1 MTDVEKLI
9 RKCDYLREGLTH
21 CIPDSVVRVSVVK
34 DEELVYIYI
43 GALPVKYEHRYDIC
57 DFIRADISQL
67 FSFIMSDF
75 IDEVINIYVDDC
87 SYTTVKTFFANKE
100 VKEEIG

>member
-9 RKCDYLREGLTH
+9 RKCDYLREGLAH
-21 CIPDSVVRVSVVK
+21 CITDSVVRVSVVK
-34 DEELVYIYI
+34 HEELIYI
-43 GALPVKYEHRYDIC
+43 FIGAPPVKYERRYDIC

-75 IDEVINIYVDDC
+75 IEKVIDIYVDDS